1 MTDIDLWLKNSELP
15 PEHIAMMLTS
25 TRISIEKRLELARE
39 QIAVRECAIAHL
51 KAWVELND
59 KENKE

>member
-15 PEHIAMMLTS
+15 PDRLAMLLNAES
-25 TRISIEKRLELARE
+25 VPVKARVELARE

>member
-39 QIAVRECAIAHL
+39 
-51 KAWVELND
+51 
-59 KENKE
+59 